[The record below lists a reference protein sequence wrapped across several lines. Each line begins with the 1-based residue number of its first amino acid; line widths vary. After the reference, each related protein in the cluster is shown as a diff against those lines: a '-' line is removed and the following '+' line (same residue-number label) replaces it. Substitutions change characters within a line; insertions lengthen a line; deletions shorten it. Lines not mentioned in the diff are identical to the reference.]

1 MTAQTTPRH
10 RVSVA
15 TAKMRSAA
23 GSVVDASVWSMDAAE
38 TAATLVELTQ
48 LAAQVSELAAR
59 VAAHADDLH
68 VGQEV
73 GASNAANWLAHTTK
87 TTRPAAH
94 GVVKLGHAL
103 EIHPQTRDAL
113 AHGKVLTDQAR
124 VIIEAVDQLPDD
136 VDTDRAEAHLLAEAQ
151 HHDAK
156 ALRVLGKHLFEVIAP
171 DEADAREAAILEA
184 EERAADRSCH
194 LTMYDDGHGN
204 THGRFTLPTLEGAA
218 LRKMLLALAAPK
230 HLSATG
236 AERLPT
242 PEAMGRAFGEL
253 ILRIP
258 ARSLPESGGLPATLL
273 VLIDEDSLMGRVEK
287 AGVLDTGERISA
299 GLARRLACQGEII
312 PVVLGGDSMPLDIG
326 RGRRFHPKHQ
336 RYAMIARDHGCR
348 AEGCDRTHGLHA
360 HHKTRWTDGGHTNVN
375 DGITLCHWHHM
386 KAHDTS
392 YLTTYQPNGDVAFHR
407 RQ

>member
-15 TAKMRSAA
+15 TAQMRSAA
-23 GSVVDASVWSMDAAE
+23 GAVVDASVWSMDAAE
-38 TAATLVELTQ
+38 TAATLVELTRHE
-48 LAAQVSELAAR
+48 AEVAELKAR

-94 GVVKLGHAL
+94 GVVKLGHEL
-103 EIHPQTRDAL
+103 EAHPQTRDAL
-113 AHGKVLTDQAR
+113 AHGDVLLDQAR
-124 VIIEAVDQLPDD
+124 VILHAVDQLPAD
-136 VDTDRAEAHLLAEAQ
+136 VDTDRAEAHLLAQAR

-184 EERAADRSCH
+184 EEKAADRSCH
-194 LTMYDDGHGN
+194 LTMYDDGHGK
-204 THGRFTLPTLEGAA
+204 THGRFTVPTLEGAA
-218 LRKMLLALAAPK
+218 LRKMLHALAAPK
-230 HLSATG
+230 HLAATG

-258 ARSLPESGGLPATLL
+258 ARNLPESGGLPATLL

-287 AGVLDTGERISA
+287 AGLLDTGEKISPA
-299 GLARRLACQGEII
+299 LARRLACQGEII
-312 PVVLGGDSMPLDIG
+312 PLVLGGDSQPLDAG
-326 RGRRFHPKHQ
+326 RGRRLHDRYQ
-336 RYAMIARDHGCR
+336 RYAMLARDKGCR

-360 HHKTRWTDGGHTNVN
+360 HHKTRWTDGGDTNVE
-375 DGITLCHWHHM
+375 DGVTLCHWHHI

-392 YLTTYQPNGDVAFHR
+392 YETT
-407 RQ
+407 